1 MLFIF
6 ISHFLLPGLRRWR
19 AGVLARCCPPP
30 PRAGRRAQLRAAC
43 QGASASV
50 SEFTVVVSA
59 PAYACERARAFPN
72 NLANFLSFSLFSA
85 TLIGGS
91 FDGSL
96 ELFVVGGEFSVSG
109 ISIFSS
115 ILGLESSFPGVG
127 ADFFF
132 LNLAKVNF

>member
-1 MLFIF
+1 MQNNHN
-6 ISHFLLPGLRRWR
+6 SHKAKIDVRKYVRMWFELWWKTEM
-19 AGVLARCCPPP
+19 
-30 PRAGRRAQLRAAC
+30 
-43 QGASASV
+43 SKIK
-50 SEFTVVVSA
+50 VVA
-59 PAYACERARAFPN
+59 TPAITPKAIRIQN